1 MREWIIT
8 SSVLILIVVCLRT
21 LLKGKIN
28 LKLQNA
34 LWLLVLV
41 RLLVPVNS
49 LSSSMSV
56 LNAVPKTPR
65 TSVTESAARTAG
77 AKNFAAGNPPVVSAE
92 AKSTVKV
99 PTVSSAQ
106 TASPTKTAPVRASA
120 PVILRGIWLSGVAVL
135 ALMLLLS
142 NLRFSLRLRRTR
154 KPFAADGA
162 TTLPIYLVRSLPS
175 PCLFG
180 LLHPAIYLST
190 ETAGGSGMLRHILIH
205 EDTHFRRG
213 DNWWNLL
220 RCGALV
226 LHWYNPL
233 VWLAAVLSRRD
244 TELACDE
251 ATVKRLG
258 EAERAGYGRTLIS
271 MASRKG
277 SPADLL
283 CCATTMTSGKRGLR
297 ERITLL
303 AKGPKTA
310 AAAAV
315 CLLLAVC
322 VATGCTFTGAK
333 SSAKASAKGSASR
346 SAASSV
352 GQKSKPY
359 QPSEPMKVYKCG
371 DIQIGIPEKYL
382 SQLTIDTTVKKD
394 DTGTLLLNVSETA
407 SLKAA
412 EADGYKGDSG
422 FGNLFSIVRM
432 TRAQY
437 EQTLGLD
444 FSGYQDVAYSGS
456 YSGHHYTFSGGKYYY
471 LCLTPTDVQYYRR
484 NGVIDMNSSDWK
496 NWETLCGLAGI
507 VKKDILGRNDLTP
520 FSSAD
525 VLSNQVYTYDSK
537 HAFVRYYLYY
547 TRDGSRAEYDTL
559 ILSQPVRQGKGGIW
573 CVERISDEYGQV
585 SLNFPGKKK
594 TAASYYEALQK
605 ECDGGGHP
613 ELLIPLT
620 AAKQYVK
627 TCGYYND
634 TPVDGCFRQV
644 KKLDTDYSKRNT
656 EAASLVAGLIYPS
669 SGHPVD
675 ENKLLTCFGRFT
687 ADNWGVL
694 GRRFYRSDWWT
705 PLCAALERASV
716 GSDQA
721 FRDENILHLYLA
733 YPKDTGPIAKGLTA
747 ILQKQLRAD
756 RQAFLKTLDG
766 FSETE
771 QAKVQSLLGLKT
783 A

>member
-21 LLKGKIN
+21 LLKGKIS
-28 LKLQNA
+28 LKLQDA
-34 LWLLVLV
+34 LWLLVLI
-41 RLLVPVNS
+41 RLLVPVNP
-49 LSSSMSV
+49 LSSSISV
-56 LNAVPKTPR
+56 LNAVPETPR
-65 TSVTESAARTAG
+65 ISAVESAAGTAG
-77 AKNFAAGNPPVVSAE
+77 VKTSAAANPPAISAE
-92 AKSTVKV
+92 GKNAAEV
-99 PTVSSAQ
+99 PAVSPAQ
-106 TASPTKTAPVRASA
+106 TAAAAKPTAVKVLSTAA
-120 PVILRGIWLSGVAVL
+120 ILRGIWLIGAGVF
-135 ALMLLLS
+135 ALTLLLS
-142 NLRFSLRLRRTR
+142 NLRFFLRLRRVR
-154 KPFAADGA
+154 KPFAADGTA
-162 TTLPIYLVRSLPS
+162 LPTFLVRGLPS

-180 LLHPAIYLST
+180 LLHPAVYLSPKAA
-190 ETAGGSGMLRHILIH
+190 EDSGALRHILIH

-213 DNWWNLL
+213 DHWWNLL
-220 RCGALV
+220 RCGALA

-233 VWLAAVLSRRD
+233 VWLAAALSRRD

-251 ATVKRLG
+251 AAVKRLG

-283 CCATTMTSGKRGLR
+283 CCATTMASGKRGLR

-310 AAAAV
+310 ATAAV

-322 VATGCTFTGAK
+322 LATGCTFTGAK
-333 SSAKASAKGSASR
+333 SATKSAPKSSESSALSEKQRAKAYR
-346 SAASSV
+346 
-352 GQKSKPY
+352 
-359 QPSEPMKVYKCG
+359 PSEPMKVYQCG
-371 DIQIGIPEKYL
+371 DISIGIPEKYI
-382 SQLTIDTTVKKD
+382 SQLTVDTTVKKD

-412 EADGYKGDSG
+412 EADGYKDDG
-422 FGNLFSIVRM
+422 FGELFAIVRM

-437 EQTLGLD
+437 EQALGLD
-444 FSGYQDVAYSGS
+444 FGGYDAVAYSGS
-456 YSGHHYTFSGGKYYY
+456 YSGHHYTFPGGKYYY
-471 LCLTPTDVQYYRR
+471 LCLTPTDVRYYRR
-484 NGVIDMNSSDWK
+484 NGTIDMKSSDWK
-496 NWETLCGLAGI
+496 NWETLCGLTST

-520 FSSAD
+520 FNSAD

-573 CVERISDEYGQV
+573 CVERVCDEYGQV
-585 SLNFPGKKK
+585 SLVFPGKKM

-605 ECDGGGHP
+605 ECDSGRHP
-613 ELLIPLT
+613 ELLVPLT
-620 AAKQYVK
+620 VAKQYVK
-627 TCGYYND
+627 TCGYSD
-634 TPVDGCFRQV
+634 TPVNGSFRQV
-644 KKLDTDYSKRNT
+644 KKLNTNYGKRNT
-656 EAASLVAGLIYPS
+656 EASSLVAGLIYPS
-669 SGHPVD
+669 SGHSVN
-675 ENKLLTCFGRFT
+675 ENKLLTCFGQFT

-694 GRRFYRSDWWT
+694 GRNFYRSDWWT
-705 PLCAALERASV
+705 PLCAALEKAAV

-721 FRDENILHLYLA
+721 FRDKSILHLYLA
-733 YPKDTGPIAKGLTA
+733 YPKDTGPIAKGLTS
-747 ILQKQLRAD
+747 ILQKQLQAD
-756 RQAFLKTLDG
+756 RQTFLKTLGG

-771 QAKVQSLLGLKT
+771 QAKVQSLLGLET

>member
-1 MREWIIT
+1 MKEWMIT
-8 SSVLILIVVCLRT
+8 SSVLILIVVCLRAI
-21 LLKGKIN
+21 LKGKIS

-34 LWLLVLV
+34 LWLLVLI
-41 RLLVPVNS
+41 RLLVPVNP
-49 LSSSMSV
+49 LSSPMSV
-56 LNAVPKTPR
+56 LNAVPEKSR
-65 TSVTESAARTAG
+65 ISLTETAAGTAG
-77 AKNFAAGNPPVVSAE
+77 TKDSAAGNTPAVSAE
-92 AKSTVKV
+92 VKSTAKV

-106 TASPTKTAPVRASA
+106 TAAAAKTLSIKTPAAI
-120 PVILRGIWLSGVAVL
+120 ILRGIWLIGAGVF
-135 ALMLLLS
+135 ALTLLLS
-142 NLRFSLRLRRTR
+142 NLRFFLRLQRTR
-154 KPFAADGA
+154 KPFAADG
-162 TTLPIYLVRSLPS
+162 TTLPIYLAAGLPS

-180 LLHPAIYLST
+180 LLHPAVYLPPEAAEENGT
-190 ETAGGSGMLRHILIH
+190 LHHILIH
-205 EDTHFRRG
+205 EDTHFRLG

-220 RCGALV
+220 RCGALA

-233 VWLAAVLSRRD
+233 VWLAVILSRRD

-251 ATVKRLG
+251 AAVKRLG
-258 EAERAGYGRTLIS
+258 EDQRADYGRTLIC

-277 SPADLL
+277 TPADLL

-303 AKGPKTA
+303 AKKPQTAVTA
-310 AAAAV
+310 AL

-322 VATGCTFTGAK
+322 IATGCTFTGAK
-333 SSAKASAKGSASR
+333 KSAKSNAGGNGSKSATASVR
-346 SAASSV
+346 R
-352 GQKSKPY
+352 KSKPY

-371 DIQIGIPEKYL
+371 DISIGIPEKYL
-382 SQLTIDTTVKKD
+382 PQLTVDTTVKQD

-471 LCLTPTDVQYYRR
+471 LCLTPTDVRYYRR
-484 NGVIDMNSSDWK
+484 NGVIDMKSSDWK

-573 CVERISDEYGQV
+573 CVERVCDEYGQV
-585 SLNFPGKKK
+585 SLVFPGRKK
-594 TAASYYEALQK
+594 TTASYYEALQK

-627 TCGYYND
+627 TCGCYND
-634 TPVDGCFRQV
+634 TPVDSCFRQV
-644 KKLDTDYSKRNT
+644 KKLDTDYSNRNT
-656 EAASLVAGLIYPS
+656 EASSLVAGLIYPS

-694 GRRFYRSDWWT
+694 GRKFYRSDWWT
-705 PLCAALERASV
+705 PLCAALEKASV

-721 FRDENILHLYLA
+721 FRDESILRLYLS
-733 YPKDTGPIAKGLTA
+733 YPKDTGMIAEGLTA
-747 ILQKQLRAD
+747 ILQKQEKAD
-756 RQAFLKTLDG
+756 KATFDRVLSG
-766 FSETE
+766 FSKAERR
-771 QAKVQSLLGLKT
+771 QVQKQLE
-783 A
+783 